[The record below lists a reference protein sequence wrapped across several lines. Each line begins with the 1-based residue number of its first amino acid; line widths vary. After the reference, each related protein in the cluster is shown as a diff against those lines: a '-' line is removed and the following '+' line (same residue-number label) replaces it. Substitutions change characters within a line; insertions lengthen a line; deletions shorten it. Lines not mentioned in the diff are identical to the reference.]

1 MLLPFRLY
9 SLENCP
15 YCSMAKQFLMQNKVQ
30 GDEVVADK
38 DPIIEQG
45 AIKLT
50 GKSNFPILVCR
61 LTNEIITGWK
71 EDEYKRVVATYNAL
85 YGTATS
91 NLSVDG
97 KPVVQEPAPTQG
109 GVSHPELASP
119 PTSSEPASATA

>member
-15 YCSMAKQFLMQNKVQ
+15 YCSQAKQFLMQNRVQ
-30 GDEVVADK
+30 GDEVIADK

-50 GKSNFPILVCR
+50 GKPNFPILVCR

-71 EDEYKRVVATYNAL
+71 QDEYERVLKAYTAL
-85 YGTATS
+85 YGASTS

-97 KPVVQEPAPTQG
+97 KPVVQETPVVAP
-109 GVSHPELASP
+109 V
-119 PTSSEPASATA
+119 EPAKEANNTATA